1 MKKIFTHAGE
11 GKRKIG
17 CRFLPIWGK
26 TGRRFGAASACGR
39 CPGGPGGPGGPV
51 ERRSNEIALGRRLR
65 SRDLRAF
72 QRLLN
77 EAALSGR
84 CTGPPGRPG
93 RPGQGLRRRFGAAAA
108 LVAAVLVVLVVLGV
122 LLNDDPTKLRWGA
135 V

>member
-26 TGRRFGAASACGR
+26 TGRRFGAA
-39 CPGGPGGPGGPV
+39 
-51 ERRSNEIALGRRLR
+51 
-65 SRDLRAF
+65 
-72 QRLLN
+72 
-77 EAALSGR
+77 
-84 CTGPPGRPG
+84 
-93 RPGQGLRRRFGAAAA
+93 A
-108 LVAAVLVVLVVLGV
+108 LVAAVLGGLGGLGG

>member
-26 TGRRFGAASACGR
+26 TGK
-39 CPGGPGGPGGPV
+39 
-51 ERRSNEIALGRRLR
+51 
-65 SRDLRAF
+65 
-72 QRLLN
+72 
-77 EAALSGR
+77 
-84 CTGPPGRPG
+84 
-93 RPGQGLRRRFGAAAA
+93 RFGAAAA
-108 LVAAVLVVLVVLGV
+108 LVADVLVVLVVLGV